1 VPKPTFLNLS
11 EEKRRRFV
19 DVALKEFAEYEY
31 RAASLNRIVAGA
43 DIAKGSIYQYFENK
57 KDLYQ
62 YLVTYAAR
70 EKFRFMA
77 LNLRENPPTLKAF
90 LFDLFT
96 LSRLFD
102 FHNPALGKLLLNT
115 ALEVENEELNG
126 FLQEF
131 RKLTASFYAEFAQ
144 GAAKRRFIRQDI
156 DISFASFLLESFDK
170 MICQY
175 FEVKADRLYLDF
187 VLDRRLSAEE
197 KLEKIKSA
205 IDSLVMALLGALV

>member
-1 VPKPTFLNLS
+1 
-11 EEKRRRFV
+11 
-19 DVALKEFAEYEY
+19 
-31 RAASLNRIVAGA
+31 
-43 DIAKGSIYQYFENK
+43 
-57 KDLYQ
+57 
-62 YLVTYAAR
+62 
-70 EKFRFMA
+70 M
-77 LNLRENPPTLKAF
+77 
-90 LFDLFT
+90 
-96 LSRLFD
+96 
-102 FHNPALGKLLLNT
+102 
-115 ALEVENEELNG
+115 
-126 FLQEF
+126 
-131 RKLTASFYAEFAQ
+131 TASFYAEFAQ